1 MVVVFVGVL
10 RLFCFGCGTTVET
23 TVLPEVLLL
32 LDNDDGI
39 TTRGSTLGTVTNDG
53 RFEIWAVM
61 GVANVRRRRGGNG
74 LGVCAIAG
82 TDPSP
87 SGVVTADT
95 RGELEAALV
104 VTALVAACASIATAA
119 TVAVA
124 VAVAVATSVVA
135 TFGCGLR
142 RIIVVH
148 KERRPR

>member
-1 MVVVFVGVL
+1 MAVAVVFVGVL

-32 LDNDDGI
+32 LDNDDDGI

-74 LGVCAIAG
+74 LGVCA
-82 TDPSP
+82 DV
-87 SGVVTADT
+87 VVTADT

-104 VTALVAACASIATAA
+104 VTALVAACASIATAGPA
-119 TVAVA
+119 TSAT